1 MSEQAHHHTNYVKIW
16 GILVVL
22 LIISILG
29 PELGHP
35 VITLITA
42 FGIAFVK
49 AYLVAV
55 KFMHIDREPKF
66 VTYITVTCLALMAV
80 MFAGVAPDVL
90 KHEGRNWN
98 NVAAKASIQQHLDE
112 QKAAG
117 HGAHGEA
124 DKGAPAAH

>member
-22 LIISILG
+22 LIVSILG

-124 DKGAPAAH
+124 DKETPAAH

>member
-22 LIISILG
+22 LIVSILG

-112 QKAAG
+112 QKAPG
-117 HGAHGEA
+117 HGTHGEA
-124 DKGAPAAH
+124 DKGTPAAH